1 MTASGGAA
9 MKIDPATDIVCT
21 SRSYAYAYY
30 LSTFTIAAMD
40 REDLAAL
47 FSRITRILI
56 AAEEPILAAHGLSM
70 WEYITLYRLA
80 LRPAQ
85 TQAELAQA
93 IGYDKTRLIQI
104 LDKLQQQGLIDRQ
117 PDPDDRRAHLVRITT
132 AGTARHAA
140 AQADIRTMEERLL
153 QPISTKERRCLMAA
167 LPRLARQPAQP
178 STHEE

>member
-1 MTASGGAA
+1 
-9 MKIDPATDIVCT
+9 
-21 SRSYAYAYY
+21 
-30 LSTFTIAAMD
+30 MD

-47 FSRITRILI
+47 FSRITRRLVE
-56 AAEEPILAAHGLSM
+56 AEEPILAAHGLSM

-80 LRPAQ
+80 RRPAQ

-93 IGYDKTRLIQI
+93 IGYDKTRLIPV

-117 PDPDDRRAHLVRITT
+117 PDPADRRAHLVRITT

-153 QPISTKERRCLMAA
+153 QPVSPGQRRSLLAV
-167 LPRLARQPAQP
+167 LPRLAREAAQA
-178 STHEE
+178 STPEE